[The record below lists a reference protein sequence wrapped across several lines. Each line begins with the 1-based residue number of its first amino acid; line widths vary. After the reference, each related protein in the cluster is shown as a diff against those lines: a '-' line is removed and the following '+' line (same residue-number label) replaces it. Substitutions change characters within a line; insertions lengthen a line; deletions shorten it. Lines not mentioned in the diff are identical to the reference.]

1 MLDVD
6 GQACGRAPRRSLEVW
21 SGHRLAGKE
30 AAVEFEHVLVE
41 RSGDY
46 VTITMNRPQRR
57 NALSLQHMREL
68 IAAFAQAGS
77 GDALGIVLAGNGPVF
92 SAGHDF
98 ADVADAGLGAV
109 RSLLTT
115 CTELMS
121 LMQQVPQPVV
131 ARVHG
136 LATAA
141 GCQLV
146 ASADLAVASEDAGFA
161 APGGKGGW
169 FCHTPMV
176 AIARNVGRKRAAEM
190 ALSGDVIDARTALD
204 WGLVNRVVPA
214 AQLDS
219 ATMDL
224 LERVTRGSAESKGIG
239 KQALYA
245 QIDLDQ
251 PKAYAYAVEVM
262 AATSQLPD
270 AREGMRAFL
279 EKRKPQWSRGRQ

>member
-1 MLDVD
+1 
-6 GQACGRAPRRSLEVW
+6 
-21 SGHRLAGKE
+21 
-30 AAVEFEHVLVE
+30 VEFEHICLD
-41 RSGDY
+41 RSGDFA
-46 VTITMNRPQRR
+46 TITMNRPQRR
-57 NALSLQHMREL
+57 NALSLAHLREL
-68 IAAFAQAGS
+68 IMAFRLT
-77 GDALGIVLAGNGPVF
+77 GDSDATGIVLAGNGPVF

-98 ADVADAGLGAV
+98 AEVAEADLAAV
-109 RSLLTT
+109 RSLLNT
-115 CTELMS
+115 CTDLMT

-176 AIARNVGRKRAAEM
+176 AIARNVGRKRATEL
-190 ALSGDVIDARTALD
+190 ALSGDTIDARTALD

-214 AQLDS
+214 GQLD
-219 ATMDL
+219 AAVREL
-224 LERVTRGSAESKGIG
+224 LGRVTRGSAESKGIG

-262 AATSQLPD
+262 AATSQLRD

-279 EKRKPQWSRGRQ
+279 EKRPPNWRPAAGAHTGPASESGRLTD

>member
-1 MLDVD
+1 MDL
-6 GQACGRAPRRSLEVW
+6 
-21 SGHRLAGKE
+21 
-30 AAVEFEHVLVE
+30 EHVLVE
-41 RSGDY
+41 RSGEFA
-46 VTITMNRPQRR
+46 TITMNRPERR
-57 NALSLQHMREL
+57 NALSAAHMREL
-68 IAAFAQAGS
+68 IAAFTDVGS
-77 GDALGIVLAGNGPVF
+77 SDALGIVLAGNGPVF
-92 SAGHDF
+92 CAGHDF
-98 ADVADAGLGAV
+98 ADVAEADLAAV

-115 CTELMS
+115 CTELMT

-190 ALSGDVIDARTALD
+190 ALSGDTIDAHTALD
-204 WGLVNRVVPA
+204 WGLVNKVVPA
-214 AQLDS
+214 SQLDS
-219 ATMDL
+219 ATADL
-224 LERVTRGSAESKGIG
+224 LERVTRGSADSKGIG

-270 AREGMRAFL
+270 AREGMHAFL
-279 EKRKPQWSRGRQ
+279 AKRKPQWRRGRN

>member
-1 MLDVD
+1 M
-6 GQACGRAPRRSLEVW
+6 
-21 SGHRLAGKE
+21 
-30 AAVEFEHVLVE
+30 EHILIE
-41 RSGDY
+41 RSGGFA
-46 VTITMNRPQRR
+46 TITMNRPQRR
-57 NALSLQHMREL
+57 NALSAAHMREL
-68 IAAFAQAGS
+68 IAAFRDIGDS
-77 GDALGIVLAGNGPVF
+77 DALGIVLAGNGPVF

-98 ADVADAGLGAV
+98 ADVAGASHSEV
-109 RSLLTT
+109 RNLLNT
-115 CTELMS
+115 CTELMT
-121 LMQQVPQPVV
+121 LIQQVPQPVV

-176 AIARNVGRKRAAEM
+176 AVARNVGRKRAAEL
-190 ALSGDVIDARTALD
+190 ALTGDTIDARTALD

-214 AQLDS
+214 GQLDE
-219 ATMDL
+219 AVYDL
-224 LERVTRGSAESKGIG
+224 LDRVTRGSAESKGIG

-270 AREGMRAFL
+270 AQEGIAAFL
-279 EKRKPQWSRGRQ
+279 EKRKPRWRRGR